1 MSIQPPRKTS
11 LPEETYRVLR
21 EAIEAGT
28 WSQFLPGERLLCE
41 QFQVSR
47 PTLRYALQRLEE
59 EAVISNQQGRRREIL
74 LRNTRKQSSQEV
86 SVIGLLCRRPVR
98 EMLGHTSRKVA
109 AMEHVL
115 HQKGFA
121 FQVHARIGC
130 FSVRPGKA
138 LETLVRES
146 NVDVW
151 ILQETT
157 HAMQKWFVQRKIPS
171 LVSGTPYEGVDLP
184 SVDLDNEAVCRHAVG
199 LLLARGRRNLF
210 FVTNRTT
217 YAGDALAIEG
227 FEKGIAA
234 SSSATGFILRHD
246 GTPDGICKLL
256 NHHFNSGKEPD
267 GFIFNHSSESFTVMT
282 YLLGKGYRIPEDL
295 ALVSRC
301 QAMDF
306 ASLRPSMACYS
317 RENDKVAKLTV
328 DLAVKIARSQPIHKS
343 EIKIIPAFIQ
353 GDSLG

>member
-21 EAIEAGT
+21 EAIETGN

-41 QFQVSR
+41 QFQISR

-59 EAVISNQQGRRREIL
+59 EAVITNQQGKRREIL
-74 LRNTRKQSSQEV
+74 LKNIRKQSSQRV
-86 SVIGLLCRRPVR
+86 SVIGLLCRSPVR

-109 AMEHVL
+109 AMEHAI

-121 FQVHARIGC
+121 FQLHARVGC

-138 LETLVRES
+138 LETLIRES

-157 HAMQKWFVQRKIPS
+157 EAMQKWFVQEKIPS
-171 LVSGTPYEGVDLP
+171 VVSGTPFDGINLP
-184 SVDLDNEAVCRHAVG
+184 SVDLDNEAICRHAVG
-199 LLLARGRRNLF
+199 LLLARRRRNLF

-234 SSSATGFILRHD
+234 SPSAKGFILRHD
-246 GTPDGICKLL
+246 GTPDGICRLL
-256 NHHFNSGKEPD
+256 AYHLKSGKELD
-267 GFIFNHSSESFTVMT
+267 GFIFNQPGGAFTVMS
-282 YLLGKGYRIPEDL
+282 YLLGKGHRIPKDF
-295 ALVSRC
+295 ALISRC
-301 QAMDF
+301 QVMDF
-306 ASLRPSMACYS
+306 ASLRPSIASYS
-317 RENDKVAKLTV
+317 RENEKIAKLTV

-343 EIKIIPAFIQ
+343 EIKIIPAFIP